1 MVLITLLR
9 EEQKKNRKGQ
19 VKVDV
24 DFWSEI
30 GGEVKNLNG
39 EQRRETN
46 KSISSYIGSYED
58 FILTAMSLQNNNTGF
73 IDKSHRKE
81 RYISTI
87 FRYWIV

>member
-1 MVLITLLR
+1 MVLTTV
-9 EEQKKNRKGQ
+9 EKDRKGQ

-73 IDKSHRKE
+73 IDKSQE
-81 RYISTI
+81 EDTWNN
-87 FRYWIV
+87 F

>member
-9 EEQKKNRKGQ
+9 EEKKNRKGQ

-73 IDKSHRKE
+73 IDKSQEKRK
-81 RYISTI
+81 IH
-87 FRYWIV
+87 